1 MLRFIIKRAF
11 SLILILLAISIITFT
26 LTHLSAGDAASII
39 ARDNGGQQTEEAV
52 KIIRTELGLDQPL
65 TVQYGNWLKSVL
77 KGDLGT
83 SYKSKRPI
91 LDELIVRFPATLK
104 LALCAMALLLLIALP
119 LGILSAMYPES
130 WLDRLGRNF
139 SFLSVSM
146 PSFWLG
152 LLLLYI
158 FGARLKWIPVVG
170 NSSSNTIIL
179 PAVTLALGHVGPYIR
194 LLRTSMLDVLG
205 KEYIKAL
212 RAKGLLERY
221 VIGKHALKNAILPII
236 TQMGMAFGGL
246 LGGSFIVESIFSWQ
260 GLGKYALDS
269 IGYKDLPAIQGY
281 VLMMAVVIVGI
292 NLLVDILYV
301 YIDPRIKLN

>member
-11 SLILILLAISIITFT
+11 SLILILLAVSVITFT
-26 LTHLSAGDAASII
+26 LTYLSAGDAASII
-39 ARDNGGQQTEEAV
+39 ARANGGQQTEEAV
-52 KIIRTELGLDQPL
+52 RIIQAELGLDQPL
-65 TVQYGNWLKSVL
+65 TVQYGNWLKKVL

-91 LDELIVRFPATLK
+91 LDELLMRFPATLK

-130 WLDRLGRNF
+130 WLDRLGRSF
-139 SFLSVSM
+139 SFLTVSM

-158 FGARLKWIPVVG
+158 FGARLKWILVVG
-170 NSSSNTIIL
+170 SSSSDTILL
-179 PAVTLALGHVGPYIR
+179 PAATLALGYVGPYIR

-212 RAKGLLERY
+212 RAKGLLERF
-221 VIGKHALKNAILPII
+221 VICKHALKNAILPII

-246 LGGSFIVESIFSWQ
+246 LGGSSIVESIFSWQ

-292 NLLVDILYV
+292 NLLVDIVYV
-301 YIDPRIKLN
+301 YIDPHIKLN

>member
-1 MLRFIIKRAF
+1 MLRFIIKRTF
-11 SLILILLAISIITFT
+11 SLILILLAVSVITFT

-39 ARDNGGQQTEEAV
+39 ARANGGQQTEEAV
-52 KIIRTELGLDQPL
+52 KIIRAELGLDQPL
-65 TVQYGNWLKSVL
+65 TVQYGNWLKKVL

-91 LDELIVRFPATLK
+91 LDELLMRFPATLK

-119 LGILSAMYPES
+119 LGILSAMSPES
-130 WLDRLGRNF
+130 WVDRLGRSF
-139 SFLSVSM
+139 SFLTVSM

-152 LLLLYI
+152 LLLLYL

-170 NSSSNTIIL
+170 SSSSDTIIL
-179 PAVTLALGHVGPYIR
+179 PAATLALGYVGPYIR
-194 LLRTSMLDVLG
+194 LLRTSMLNVLG

-212 RAKGLLERY
+212 RAKGLLERF
-221 VIGKHALKNAILPII
+221 VICKHALKNALLPII
-236 TQMGMAFGGL
+236 TQLGMAFGGL
-246 LGGSFIVESIFSWQ
+246 LGGSSIVESIFSWQ

-281 VLMMAVVIVGI
+281 VLMMAAVIVGI

-301 YIDPRIKLN
+301 YIDPHIKLN